1 MKYQHKLEKERMCPI
16 EHGLDAFGGK
26 WKARIICV
34 LSTDDTMRYKQLK
47 KELNNMTDTVLASM
61 LKDLIA
67 DGLIARTQYNEIP
80 PRVEYALTDK
90 GRSVLPILQS
100 ICAWAKAHT
109 TRDLEA
115 ELPSCKSCSQLS

>member
-16 EHGLDAFGGK
+16 EHGLEAFGSK

-34 LSTDDTMRYKQLK
+34 LSLSSAMRYKELK
-47 KELNNMTDTVLASM
+47 KELSNITDTVLASM

-67 DGLIARTQYNEIP
+67 DNLIIRTQYNEIP
-80 PRVEYALTDK
+80 PRVEYSLTDK
-90 GRSVLPILQS
+90 GRSVLPILQN
-100 ICAWAKAHT
+100 ICAWAKANT

-115 ELPSCKSCSQLS
+115 ELPSCKSCSQLP

>member
-16 EHGLDAFGGK
+16 EHGLEAFGGK

-47 KELNNMTDTVLASM
+47 KELSNITDTVLAAM

-80 PRVEYALTDK
+80 PRVEYALT
-90 GRSVLPILQS
+90 ILQS

-115 ELPSCKSCSQLS
+115 ELPSCKSCSQLP

>member
-16 EHGLDAFGGK
+16 EHGLEAFGGK

-47 KELNNMTDTVLASM
+47 KELSNITDTVLAAM

-115 ELPSCKSCSQLS
+115 ELPSCNSCSQLP

>member
-16 EHGLDAFGGK
+16 EHGLEAFGGK

-34 LSTDDTMRYKQLK
+34 LSTDD
-47 KELNNMTDTVLASM
+47 AM

-115 ELPSCKSCSQLS
+115 ELPSCKSCSQLP

>member
-16 EHGLDAFGGK
+16 EHGLEAFGGK

-47 KELNNMTDTVLASM
+47 KELSNITDTVLAAM

-80 PRVEYALTDK
+80 PRVST
-90 GRSVLPILQS
+90 P
-100 ICAWAKAHT
+100 
-109 TRDLEA
+109 
-115 ELPSCKSCSQLS
+115 

>member
-16 EHGLDAFGGK
+16 EHGLEAFGGK

-47 KELNNMTDTVLASM
+47 KELSNITDTVLAAM

-100 ICAWAKAHT
+100 ICAWDKAHT

-115 ELPSCKSCSQLS
+115 ELTSCKSCSQLP

>member
-47 KELNNMTDTVLASM
+47 KELNNITDTVLASM

-109 TRDLEA
+109 TRDFEA
-115 ELPSCKSCSQLS
+115 ELPSCKSCSQLP

>member
-47 KELNNMTDTVLASM
+47 KELNNITDTVLASM

-100 ICAWAKAHT
+100 ICAWV
-109 TRDLEA
+109 R
-115 ELPSCKSCSQLS
+115 SGR